1 MSTAVTW
8 AGPAPEK
15 CDGCGQRI
23 QRTFVDGRTPSG
35 QWGIFCPA
43 CRISYGIQLGT
54 GRGQKYERIGN
65 RFEKTAG

>member
-1 MSTAVTW
+1 MEKQWMGA
-8 AGPAPEK
+8 APK
-15 CDGCGQRI
+15 QCDGCGATI

-54 GRGQKYERIGN
+54 GRGQKYEKRG
-65 RFEKTAG
+65 EVYVKTAG